1 MVFILPERPTK
12 PNPINQ
18 VVEALGTGAEA
29 YAKIKKEKEGKEER
43 KKLEEA
49 LSGASTPQER
59 QKAIE
64 SIMLSDKFQAPEK
77 GHFERMIHQER
88 AQAQQAE
95 LIQQLFGSPQ
105 MGMER
110 KAEGGAP
117 WEQNTQAGSPWEQ
130 NTQAGSPWEQNAS
143 STQEPNAGAGFRAS
157 DLNDQQIAALGLL
170 NPQLAGTL
178 QHMRESD
185 RRSKVEDYKII
196 EPMEKEIFGREKTAR
211 NSLERFN
218 QLKDLNARGNID
230 MPMWTQISEHF
241 NAPWLLSSDTA
252 LFNSIMLEEMG
263 GLKEMFG
270 ARPSIF
276 DVQMFLQGMPTT
288 KMTQATREKL
298 IKRKIQ
304 LNKAALIEAEAYR
317 LAKAENGDPTTLR
330 ERATTKANQMV
341 DDYMNGLL
349 KEWSKEDAAETGEV
363 IMEHPKYGLLKV
375 KPDEVKRAEASGA
388 RLVN

>member
-117 WEQNTQAGSPWEQ
+117 WEQNTQADSPWEQ
-130 NTQAGSPWEQNAS
+130 GAS
-143 STQEPNAGAGFRAS
+143 STQEQNSGEGFRAS

-196 EPMEKEIFGREKTAR
+196 EPMEKEIFEREKNAR

-218 QLKDLNARGNID
+218 QLQEINDRGNID
-230 MPMWTQISEHF
+230 APMWTQLAEHF
-241 NAPWLLSSDTA
+241 NAPWLLSSDTS

-276 DVQMFLQGMPTT
+276 DVQMFLQSMPTT